1 MNEMISE
8 GEDGRIGE
16 QGWFGDSSV
25 FGLPLTAFL
34 FPGHFSSPSQVT
46 ATVFLCG
53 ADSSPG
59 FRFDVHPL
67 RHLWPLSGL
76 VIAFLPFQLI
86 EISWSPDWPTGLVDN
101 ERL

>member
-1 MNEMISE
+1 MTCE

-25 FGLPLTAFL
+25 FGLLLTAFL

-53 ADSSPG
+53 AGSSPG

-76 VIAFLPFQLI
+76 VTPAL
-86 EISWSPDWPTGLVDN
+86 SSPSFHSSSLKSAGQQTGPLAW
-101 ERL
+101 

>member
-1 MNEMISE
+1 MISE

-25 FGLPLTAFL
+25 FGLLLTAFL

-53 ADSSPG
+53 AESSPG

-67 RHLWPLSGL
+67 RHLWPLSDLVTPALSSPSFHSSSLKSAGHQTGGL
-76 VIAFLPFQLI
+76 A
-86 EISWSPDWPTGLVDN
+86 W
-101 ERL
+101 

>member
-1 MNEMISE
+1 MISE
-8 GEDGRIGE
+8 GEDGRVGE

-25 FGLPLTAFL
+25 FGLHLTAFL
-34 FPGHFSSPSQVT
+34 FPGPSQVT

-53 ADSSPG
+53 ADSFPG

-76 VIAFLPFQLI
+76 VTPAL
-86 EISWSPDWPTGLVDN
+86 SSPSFHSSSLKSAGHQTGPLAW
-101 ERL
+101 

>member
-1 MNEMISE
+1 MISE

-16 QGWFGDSSV
+16 QAWFGDSSV
-25 FGLPLTAFL
+25 FGLLLTAFL
-34 FPGHFSSPSQVT
+34 FPGHFSSPSQMT

-67 RHLWPLSGL
+67 RHLWPLSDL
-76 VIAFLPFQLI
+76 VTPAL
-86 EISWSPDWPTGLVDN
+86 SSPSFHSSSLKSAGHQTG
-101 ERL
+101 RLAW

>member
-1 MNEMISE
+1 MISE
-8 GEDGRIGE
+8 GEDGRVGE

-25 FGLPLTAFL
+25 FGLLLTAFL

-76 VIAFLPFQLI
+76 VTPALSSPFFLSSSLKSAGHQ
-86 EISWSPDWPTGLVDN
+86 TGPLAW
-101 ERL
+101 